1 MHKLA
6 AALVFVIP
14 VIVLAS
20 IFRFLSVEYALG
32 IVWAAVLLLMAL
44 SLALESRFVDTDASR

>member
-14 VIVLAS
+14 VIVLATV
-20 IFRFLSVEYALG
+20 FRFLSIEYALG
-32 IVWAAVLLLMAL
+32 IVWAAVLALMAL
-44 SLALESRFVDTDASR
+44 GLALAIRLVDADA

>member
-14 VIVLAS
+14 VIVLATV
-20 IFRFLSVEYALG
+20 FRFLSIEYALG
-32 IVWAAVLLLMAL
+32 IVWAAVLLNMAL
-44 SLALESRFVDTDASR
+44 GLALATRFVDTDASC